1 MKRYLPAKRSHKAER
16 RFEQFDRAAKKC
28 ARRME
33 KINLRILSRALDE
46 RRRRR
51 ELRNMGGGCWEEEES
66 IYRPTCDPVITRTL
80 VNTTGGFRWTQT
92 ISMRTTVRSNGW

>member
-33 KINLRILSRALDE
+33 KINGKILARALDE
-46 RRRRR
+46 RKRRR
-51 ELRNMGGGCWEEEES
+51 ELRRFDPYEELDQ
-66 IYRPTCDPVITRTL
+66 RQVPGPTADPVITHNL
-80 VNTTGGFRWTQT
+80 VNKTGGFRWVQT

>member
-33 KINLRILSRALDE
+33 KINGKILARALDE

-51 ELRNMGGGCWEEEES
+51 ELRNMGGGHWDVVDGS
-66 IYRPTCDPVITRTL
+66 PTCDPVLTQTL
-80 VNTTGGFRWTQT
+80 VCTTNGWRRQQT
-92 ISMRTTVRSNGW
+92 ISARTTVRSNGW